1 MKQRSWETAHSKE
14 WYYCCAGSPTEPA
27 KAPEWKSYAM
37 DTRSD
42 TRMALPSVN
51 ETVKSREQRYRC
63 LESMMGCARAMRWGC
78 HSRDIV

>member
-1 MKQRSWETAHSKE
+1 MKVLVKQHSWEKSKE
-14 WYYCCAGSPTEPA
+14 WYYCCAASPTEPV

-51 ETVKSREQRYRC
+51 ATVKSRE
-63 LESMMGCARAMRWGC
+63 
-78 HSRDIV
+78 H